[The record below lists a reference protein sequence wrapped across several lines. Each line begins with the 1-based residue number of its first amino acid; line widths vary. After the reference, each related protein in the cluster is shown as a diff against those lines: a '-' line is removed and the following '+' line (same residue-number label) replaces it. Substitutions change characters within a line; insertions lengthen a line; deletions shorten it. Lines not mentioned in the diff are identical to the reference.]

1 MSIEDFLTSTMYF
14 GSPAYPYLKEKP
26 WHGFLYLARGE
37 EDNVFKVGYTNYD
50 LGRRALE
57 LNRDNIDT
65 PFYLWESPNPQVLE
79 KYVKRQLVQ
88 FTNPGGKYSSEIF
101 YNIPRDVLIE
111 TIRYIILY
119 IVLKERWYNDEK
131 RFRVLEK
138 WFGGVRFNVIK
149 KLDIL
154 YRAEDVEIDE
164 ENYEAG
170 TRVIVNVDGKDWE
183 GKIVKK
189 LKRYKDKTTEKVVV
203 AYEVEFPDSSKGNY
217 QNTFIDPMYS
227 EIDVDRIFE
236 IDKVQLELSAT
247 AVRVKTEVPLF
258 KL

>member
-1 MSIEDFLTSTMYF
+1 MSIEEFLTSTRYF
-14 GSPAYPYLKEKP
+14 GSQAYPYLKEKP

-37 EDNVFKVGYTNYD
+37 KDNVFKVGYTNYD
-50 LGRRALE
+50 LGRRAIE
-57 LNRDNIDT
+57 LNRDQIDT

-88 FTNPGGKYSSEIF
+88 FTKPGGKYSSEIF
-101 YNIPRDVLIE
+101 YNVPGDVLIE
-111 TIRYIILY
+111 TIRLIILY
-119 IVLKERWYNDEK
+119 IVLKERWYYDEK

-138 WFGGVRFNVIK
+138 WFGGVRFNVIQK
-149 KLDIL
+149 GDIL

-164 ENYEAG
+164 DNYQEG
-170 TRVIVNVDGKDWE
+170 TRVIVNIDNYDYE

-189 LKRYKDKTTEKVVV
+189 LKGYKDKTTDKVVV
-203 AYEVEFPDSSKGNY
+203 AYQVEFPDGSK
-217 QNTFIDPMYS
+217 QNFQDTVISPMYS

-236 IDKVQLELSAT
+236 IDKVKLELDAT
-247 AVRVKTEVPLF
+247 AVKVKTGVQLF

>member
-1 MSIEDFLTSTMYF
+1 MSIDDFTTSTMYV

-26 WHGFLYLARGE
+26 YHGFLYLARGE
-37 EDNVFKVGYTNYD
+37 KDNVFKVGYTNYD

-57 LNRDNIDT
+57 LNRDKIDT

-88 FTNPGGKYSSEIF
+88 FTKPGGKYSSEIF

-119 IVLKERWYNDEK
+119 IVLKERWYYDEK
-131 RFRVLEK
+131 QFRVLEK

-149 KLDIL
+149 KGAIL
-154 YRAEDVEIDE
+154 HRAEDVKIDE

-170 TRVIVNVDGKDWE
+170 TRVIVNIDGEDFE

-189 LKRYKDKTTEKVVV
+189 LKRYKDKTSEKVVV
-203 AYEVEFPDSSKGNY
+203 AYEVEFPDDSKGNY
-217 QNTFIDPMYS
+217 QDTIISPMYS
-227 EIDVDRIFE
+227 EIDVDRVFDLDE
-236 IDKVQLELSAT
+236 VLNELKAT
-247 AVRVKTEVPLF
+247 AVRVKTEVSLF

>member
-1 MSIEDFLTSTMYF
+1 MSLEDFLTSTMYF

-149 KLDIL
+149 KLGIP

-170 TRVIVNVDGKDWE
+170 TRVMVNYDGEYSE

-189 LKRYKDKTTEKVVV
+189 LKGRVDRNTDKPVV
-203 AYEVEFPDSSKGNY
+203 AYEVEFTDGTTGEY
-217 QNTFIDPMYS
+217 QDTIISPMYS
-227 EIDVDRIFE
+227 EIDVDRVFDL
-236 IDKVQLELSAT
+236 DKVQLELSAT
-247 AVRVKTEVPLF
+247 AVKVETGVPLF

>member
-1 MSIEDFLTSTMYF
+1 MSIDDFLTSTMYF

-149 KLDIL
+149 KLDIQ
-154 YRAEDVEIDE
+154 YKAQDVEIDE
-164 ENYEAG
+164 NNYEAG
-170 TRVIVNVDGKDWE
+170 TRVMVNYDGKDWE

-203 AYEVEFPDSSKGNY
+203 AYEVEFLDGSKGNY
-217 QNTFIDPMYS
+217 QNKFIDPMYS
-227 EIDVDRIFE
+227 EIDVDRVFDL
-236 IDKVQLELSAT
+236 DKVQLELSAT
-247 AVRVKTEVPLF
+247 AVGVMTEVPLF